1 MDSEI
6 VDGGGLL
13 ATMMVVDA
21 IGVVVGGD
29 TDVEVTTVG

>member
-6 VDGGGLL
+6 VDGRGLL
-13 ATMMVVDA
+13 AMMMVVDA

-29 TDVEVTTVG
+29 ADVEVTTVG